1 MSHVLKPAL
10 LMLVIS
16 ILVACGSS
24 PEKQKARAEAKY
36 TEEKTKTMQEYK
48 SKKLGRT
55 RKKSPSVR
63 GYSKPLRYSSR
74 N

>member
-48 SKKLGRT
+48 SCIKKAGENEEKVAICERLL
-55 RKKSPSVR
+55 KAVEVQQ
-63 GYSKPLRYSSR
+63 
-74 N
+74 